1 MEKVLRRGVAGI
13 GNKAPH
19 PALELKIEDAE
30 SQPKQD
36 YEATGA

>member
-13 GNKAPH
+13 GNEAPH
-19 PALELKIEDAE
+19 PALELKIGRRRIAAE
-30 SQPKQD
+30 AG